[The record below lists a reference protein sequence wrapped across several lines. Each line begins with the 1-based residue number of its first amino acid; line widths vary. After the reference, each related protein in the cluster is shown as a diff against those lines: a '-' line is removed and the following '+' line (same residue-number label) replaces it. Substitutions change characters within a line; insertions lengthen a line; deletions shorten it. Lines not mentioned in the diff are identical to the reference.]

1 MDRSGEKPEPTVKSG
16 WKEEK
21 MKRTKLRS
29 IILAG
34 ILAALSFVL
43 MRFTEF
49 PLIPAA
55 PFLKTDLGDIP
66 LLVGVVYL
74 GPWYGVAI
82 AFVKNLLFLA
92 SGGGSGGLLG
102 STVNFIALSSF
113 AIVLGSIVK
122 RTINLKRLLLGFT
135 AGTVVMTL
143 VMIPV
148 NFWAVP
154 LFLPGITRPALIS
167 YLFKV
172 NLPFNLIKG
181 ALDTIITV
189 VTLTAIKKRNLSI

>member
-16 WKEEK
+16 WKEAK
-21 MKRTKLRS
+21 MKRTKIRS

-66 LLVGVVYL
+66 LLIGAVYL
-74 GPWYGVAI
+74 GPWCGVAI
-82 AFVKNLLFLA
+82 AFIKNLLFLA

-113 AIVLGSIVK
+113 AIVVGIIV
-122 RTINLKRLLLGFT
+122 RGTINLKRLLLGFT

-148 NFWAVP
+148 NLWAVP

-167 YLFKV
+167 YIFKI

-181 ALDTIITV
+181 ALSTIITIA
-189 VTLTAIKKRNLSI
+189 TLAAIKKRNLSI